1 DLATLRALP
10 GADRMLVKASALTEA
25 HVRYAARHELA
36 RTVEDVLARRNRA
49 LFLDAEAALLA
60 APEVARI
67 LAQELGHDEA
77 WSRATLAEFEA
88 VAAHYRLA

>member
-1 DLATLRALP
+1 
-10 GADRMLVKASALTEA
+10 MLVKASALTEA
-25 HVRYAARHELA
+25 HVRYAARH
-36 RTVEDVLARRNRA
+36 
-49 LFLDAEAALLA
+49 DAEAALLA

>member
-1 DLATLRALP
+1 
-10 GADRMLVKASALTEA
+10 MLVKASALTEA

-36 RTVEDVLARRNRA
+36 RA

>member
-1 DLATLRALP
+1 
-10 GADRMLVKASALTEA
+10 M
-25 HVRYAARHELA
+25 
-36 RTVEDVLARRNRA
+36 
-49 LFLDAEAALLA
+49 
-60 APEVARI
+60 ARI